1 MSSGGTRSVVHFD
14 ADHNLH
20 CMVAGRKDFIMI
32 EKKYYTDLYFIEQV
46 NSFTWYTCST
56 YFQQIL
62 QEEKHSIW
70 ISVQFNN
77 PVNVA
82 FFFKRHHKQITQT
95 HSM

>member
-46 NSFTWYTCST
+46 NRFTSYTCST

-62 QEEKHSIW
+62 QEEKHSI
-70 ISVQFNN
+70 
-77 PVNVA
+77 
-82 FFFKRHHKQITQT
+82 
-95 HSM
+95 